1 MVLVRGVRVTAFV
14 SLRVTASMNLAMVGD
29 EEDGG
34 LAHSDGV
41 VQ

>member
-1 MVLVRGVRVTAFV
+1 MVLVTEVRVTACV
-14 SLRVTASMNLAMVGD
+14 SLRVTASMKLAMVGD

-34 LAHSDGV
+34 LAHSDGG